1 MGNWLDRELARQVHA
16 KFEDMV
22 QSFPVPTHAQRT
34 AYDMMI
40 QSYPMRSLLGRG
52 VSGDEG
58 FCGSVAPWMTSG
70 AGCGDHMVKDLFQNL
85 TSPPPSF
92 SSMTGG
98 TLDDFI
104 LRRRSP
110 ETFGGGMQN
119 KNFSHKPSSSP
130 ARGDSK
136 DGDDDDDD
144 AVAMKVSEAT
154 ATGVA
159 GSCGLVLDLD
169 EPPVIIALYALS
181 AAKLEALVKHHTGKD
196 VSRCKMSRKAL
207 AASLTSDVLVDATRH
222 EALADTTK
230 CKRKRKD
237 DE

>member
-136 DGDDDDDD
+136 DGDDDDD
-144 AVAMKVSEAT
+144 AVAMK
-154 ATGVA
+154 VA

-169 EPPVIIALYALS
+169 ESPVIALYHLS
-181 AAKLEALVKHHTGKD
+181 GAKLEALVKHHTGKD
-196 VSRCKMSRKAL
+196 VSLCKMSRYNL
-207 AASLTSDVLVDATRH
+207 AKLLPPDVLREAMRR
-222 EALADTTK
+222 EALVDTTK

-237 DE
+237 KGMDAGGDDE